1 MNLLAV
7 AIFSLIAMLLGG
19 AGIVLAGE
27 GENVSISRFAR
38 KMCHRLS
45 IACCL
50 LALLAIW
57 AAIFAMGAGDGA
69 PV

>member
-7 AIFSLIAMLLGG
+7 AVFSLLACLLGG
-19 AGIVLAGE
+19 AGVILAGE
-27 GENVSISRFAR
+27 GNNVSISRLAR
-38 KMCHRLS
+38 KVCNRLS
-45 IACCL
+45 IVCCL

-57 AAIFAMGAGDGA
+57 AAIYAMGAGDGA